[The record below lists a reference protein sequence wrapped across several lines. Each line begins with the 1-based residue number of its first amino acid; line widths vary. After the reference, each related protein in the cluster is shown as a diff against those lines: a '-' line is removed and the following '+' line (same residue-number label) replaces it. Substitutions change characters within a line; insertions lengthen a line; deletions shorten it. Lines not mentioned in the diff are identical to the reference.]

1 MQSIKLFM
9 RMKKEMYNEVEY
21 SNYDDCINKLSI
33 DIEFTPIIKGHPEL
47 FVNEMTFQIDS
58 FFDLMIN
65 EMEKKIK
72 ELLE

>member
-1 MQSIKLFM
+1 
-9 RMKKEMYNEVEY
+9 MY
-21 SNYDDCINKLSI
+21 KRQSI